1 MQCADPKQPI
11 DSRVKV
17 PGTRYGDHKELELM
31 TYISAIALLLDLCCT
46 LCVWRTDGAML
57 VPVVQWISWM
67 SHVGTLQYKVP
78 GTTTM

>member
-1 MQCADPKQPI
+1 
-11 DSRVKV
+11 
-17 PGTRYGDHKELELM
+17 M